1 MAPPSQVKGCPPNRV
16 NSTAGKALD
25 QPELSI
31 GGAQQHR
38 TGLRGHPPAVER
50 RHHRPP
56 FNWCKA
62 KQIRATLCLHRES
75 PASETNRSRNTIFS
89 DPGPRCTYPFEQ
101 ERANL
106 TSVVTPAG
114 YWLLL
119 VTALVEAGQ
128 LERAEQTLN
137 DNR

>member
-1 MAPPSQVKGCPPNRV
+1 MISE
-16 NSTAGKALD
+16 TAGKALD

-38 TGLRGHPPAVER
+38 TGLRGHPPAVKR

-62 KQIRATLCLHRES
+62 KQIRATLCLHRDS

-89 DPGPRCTYPFEQ
+89 DPGPRCTYPFEKSGL
-101 ERANL
+101 AAI
-106 TSVVTPAG
+106 TAKKAG
-114 YWLLL
+114 FKSIGD
-119 VTALVEAGQ
+119 T
-128 LERAEQTLN
+128 
-137 DNR
+137 